1 MKKTCF
7 KSNLICQCNKALDVL
22 KDSPQLRASIVE
34 PGFASLRQSVEVG
47 KKIEWLWK
55 RYDLKLCSHEARP
68 QGLRLRYSR
77 IFHNVST
84 YKVEEHC
91 VIYVTMSHQI
101 SII

>member
-1 MKKTCF
+1 MEKTCF
-7 KSNLICQCNKALDVL
+7 KSNLICQYNKALDVL

-77 IFHNVST
+77 IFHNVS
-84 YKVEEHC
+84 
-91 VIYVTMSHQI
+91 IRSGNI
-101 SII
+101 A